1 MRGALS
7 RLYSNMANP
16 LAPLPEVERLS
27 PRVICI
33 LGGNP
38 GKFTLQGTNTYLVG
52 QGPKRLLIDTGQGM
66 SAWIASLKQ
75 VLREENASIDHAI
88 LTHWHPDHVKG
99 VPDLLEFSPSTKIY
113 KNQPDEDQLDIADGQ
128 RFQTDGATLRAFYS
142 PGHTTDHMALV
153 LEEED
158 AMFTGDNV
166 LGSGTAVF
174 EDLATY
180 MDSLARMSQQFS
192 GRAYPGHGPVIENG
206 KSKVLEYIKHRQE
219 REVQVLEVLA
229 KSNGETAS
237 WKSMQIVKEI
247 YKDVPETLHEAAQ
260 RGVLQV
266 LDKLTDE
273 GKVNHDPSAESWR
286 LAGKA
291 AL

>member
-1 MRGALS
+1 
-7 RLYSNMANP
+7 MATSLP
-16 LAPLPEVERLS
+16 PLPEVERLS
-27 PRVICI
+27 PSVIRI
-33 LGGNP
+33 LGANP
-38 GKFTLQGTNTYLVG
+38 GKVG
-52 QGPKRLLIDTGQGM
+52 LFVSGSFGVCGSKRLLIDTGQGM
-66 SAWIASLKQ
+66 PAWIASLKK
-75 VLREENASIDHAI
+75 VLQEENASVDHAI

-99 VPDLLEFSPSTKIY
+99 VPDLLRLSPTTKIY
-113 KNQPDEDQLDIADGQ
+113 KHKPDEGQLDIADGQ
-128 RFQTDGATLRAFYS
+128 RFTTDGATLRAFYS

-180 MDSLARMSQQFS
+180 MESLARMSKQFS
-192 GRAYPGHGPVIENG
+192 GRAYPGHGPVIDDG
-206 KSKVLEYIKHRQE
+206 KARVLEYIKHRQE
-219 REVQVLEVLA
+219 RESQVLQVLA
-229 KSNGETAS
+229 RPNGNSFS

-260 RGVLQV
+260 RGVLQI
-266 LDKLTDE
+266 LEKLTGE
-273 GKVNHDPSAESWR
+273 GKVIHDHSTETWR